1 MCWTCGFRDEG
12 HTHPQLSDPL
22 YLARRMEGPLPEK
35 ELFRMYPAWA
45 RRVRAALSEISCVGC
60 GAGKY
65 QELDGIA
72 WLGFAHDGLG
82 SRWRCGRCGERW
94 EQ

>member
-1 MCWTCGFRDEG
+1 MCWTCGFSGE
-12 HTHPQLSDPL
+12 HAHSQLSNPVYRGMRAALLLSERDV
-22 YLARRMEGPLPEK
+22 
-35 ELFRMYPAWA
+35 FRLYPAWA
-45 RRVRAALSEISCVGC
+45 RRVRAAMSEIVCVRC

-72 WLGFAHDGLG
+72 WLGFAANHME
-82 SRWRCGRCGERW
+82 SRWRCGCGGEW